1 MMTESA
7 KSRTEMLMWA
17 VGLLVSMGI
26 VAGGFAVSG
35 FQSQLRDIRD
45 DFKTF
50 AYPIVDGRV
59 LEIRVNNWADT
70 QADISEKQG
79 QVIEK
84 LNVMQRQIEG
94 LTRDIQELNGRAAQ
108 D

>member
-1 MMTESA
+1 MTPEPA

-17 VGLLVSMGI
+17 VGLLVSAGM
-26 VAGGFAVSG
+26 VAGGFAVNS
-35 FQSQLRDIRD
+35 FHAQLRDIRD

-70 QADISEKQG
+70 QSDISEKQG
-79 QVIEK
+79 RVIEK
-84 LNVMQRQIEG
+84 LNVMQRQIES
-94 LTRDIQELNGRAAQ
+94 LTRDIQELNGRTVGP
-108 D
+108 